1 MSFARQEQR
10 LILSDL
16 SDAEGIVDRPRHP
29 DKRHHELSKAHER
42 ADNDGGSAHIEDRV
56 HPLGRR
62 DRDPIRDR
70 DPLHVSD
77 IETSLAAQYPT
88 G

>member
-42 ADNDGGSAHIEDRV
+42 ADNDGGSAHIAYGHGPYGTVWECRA
-56 HPLGRR
+56 HASL
-62 DRDPIRDR
+62 
-70 DPLHVSD
+70 
-77 IETSLAAQYPT
+77 ETT
-88 G
+88 GSTPA

>member
-16 SDAEGIVDRPRHP
+16 SDAEGIVDRP
-29 DKRHHELSKAHER
+29 
-42 ADNDGGSAHIEDRV
+42 
-56 HPLGRR
+56 
-62 DRDPIRDR
+62 
-70 DPLHVSD
+70 LHVSD